1 MFPKQIKTRSFRNIV
16 FRGTRG
22 VTSDG
27 AQERVRQLHVSTV
40 WMPSFLA
47 FSVPMDGWKHKPVFL
62 ALHLQVLEGN
72 CFVFSM
78 LRQFC
83 ISLFPNRLDLKEYYY
98 NIEIQLLPDL
108 CCLFSAILVGSCKS
122 LLTRGCVGIL
132 LSGSRFA
139 KWST

>member
-1 MFPKQIKTRSFRNIV
+1 MFPKKIKTRSFRKIV

-27 AQERVRQLHVSTV
+27 AQERVRQLHVSTA

-83 ISLFPNRLDLKEYYY
+83 ITLFPNRLVLKEYHYLTV
-98 NIEIQLLPDL
+98 ILLFPGL
-108 CCLFSAILVGSCKS
+108 WFSFSAILVGSCKS
-122 LLTRGCVGIL
+122 LLTRGCVGSPLIWV
-132 LSGSRFA
+132 
-139 KWST
+139 KVC